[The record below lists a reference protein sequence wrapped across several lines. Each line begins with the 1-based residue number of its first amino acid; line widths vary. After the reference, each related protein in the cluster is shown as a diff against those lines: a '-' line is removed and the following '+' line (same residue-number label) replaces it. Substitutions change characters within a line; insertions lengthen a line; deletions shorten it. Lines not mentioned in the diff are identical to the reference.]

1 MASIPDAAK
10 ENNNKLE
17 LTQAQL
23 NDLME
28 ATGFTEEEI
37 REMYGESIWTAG
49 ININIFWYCHIFHR
63 IFLITFLRWN
73 WNTHQCQNC
82 VVFLEG
88 MQGKFPSSGL
98 TEVEFLSMFD
108 ESATDSNDRMFVSP
122 KDIFAITDRDHSG
135 TFFIH

>member
-1 MASIPDAAK
+1 
-10 ENNNKLE
+10 
-17 LTQAQL
+17 
-23 NDLME
+23 
-28 ATGFTEEEI
+28 
-37 REMYGESIWTAG
+37 
-49 ININIFWYCHIFHR
+49 
-63 IFLITFLRWN
+63 
-73 WNTHQCQNC
+73 
-82 VVFLEG
+82 